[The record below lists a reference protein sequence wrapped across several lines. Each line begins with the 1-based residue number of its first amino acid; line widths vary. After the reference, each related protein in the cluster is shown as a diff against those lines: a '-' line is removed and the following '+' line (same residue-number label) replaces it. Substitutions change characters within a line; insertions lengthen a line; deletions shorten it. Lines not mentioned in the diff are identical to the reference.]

1 MSSKDIEKVVIV
13 IPTYNEAMVIEDT
26 VDKLNKCIDLIE
38 GFDIEILIF
47 DSAST
52 DRTTDCIKNL
62 QNKYNNVCFCSE
74 ESKTGLGIAY
84 HKAMRY
90 AMDILQ
96 ADIVFEY
103 DADGS
108 HQAKYIEPM
117 LNRIQKADVVVGSR
131 YAPGGSIPS
140 NWGAKRKL
148 LSNLGNMITRLVL
161 SPKHKDYTSGFRATR
176 TRVLREI
183 WPNKFLS
190 SGYAYKL
197 HLYWLLH
204 KYTSRI
210 IEFPIQFIDREKG
223 FSKLP
228 ANSIGDSLRVI
239 FTLRL
244 NQTHRYLRMC
254 GVGAIGA
261 ALQFSV
267 YNLMRLFL
275 PPVLSIQIAIILA
288 ILLNFM
294 LNNKV
299 TFKETLRES
308 SLISGSAFF
317 GFSLLMVFLQS
328 LWLDFAVSYFGGGVL
343 RENAVIM
350 IGLIIGSFMN
360 YFFYSKIIWRNK
372 NNALSDKINI

>member
-1 MSSKDIEKVVIV
+1 MNLKDIEKVVIV
-13 IPTYNEAMVIEDT
+13 IPTYNEAVVIEDT
-26 VDKLNKCIDLIE
+26 IDKLNKSIELIE

-52 DRTTDCIKNL
+52 DRTVDCIKQL
-62 QNKYNNVCFCSE
+62 QNRYKNVRFCLE
-74 ESKTGLGIAY
+74 ESKTGLGNAY
-84 HKAMRY
+84 HQAMRY
-90 AMDILQ
+90 AMDTLH

-108 HQAKYIEPM
+108 HQAHYIEPM
-117 LNRIQKADVVVGSR
+117 LNLIKKADVVVGSR
-131 YAPGGSIPS
+131 YVPGGSIPA
-140 NWGAKRKL
+140 NWGPKRKL
-148 LSNLGNMITRLVL
+148 LSNLGNVITRLVL

-176 TRVLREI
+176 TRILREI

-197 HLYWLLH
+197 HLFWLLH
-204 KYTSRI
+204 KSTARI
-210 IEFPIQFIDREKG
+210 VEFPIEFIDREKG

-244 NQTHRYLRMC
+244 NQAHRYLKMC

-261 ALQFSV
+261 VLQFSI
-267 YNLMRLFL
+267 YNLMRYFL
-275 PPVLSIQIAIILA
+275 SPVLSIQIAVISA
-288 ILLNFM
+288 ILLNFV
-294 LNNKV
+294 LNNRI
-299 TFKETLRES
+299 TFKESLIES
-308 SLISGSAFF
+308 SLKSGSAFF
-317 GFSLLMVFLQS
+317 GFSFFMVLLQS

-343 RENAVIM
+343 MENTIIM

-360 YFFYSKIIWRNK
+360 YLFYSKIIWRNK
-372 NNALSDKINI
+372 NNALSDEINF